1 MQFDPTY
8 DYGKKDLTVDRY
20 LICWKFAELIKNLIT
35 LSGNAEKQK
44 EWIGEGA
51 TYYEMAI
58 NFNCRI
64 LIRNGILSDRK
75 QGKCCNF

>member
-35 LSGNAEKQK
+35 LSGNAEKQM
-44 EWIGEGA
+44 EWNGLER
-51 TYYEMAI
+51 EQ
-58 NFNCRI
+58 
-64 LIRNGILSDRK
+64 LIMKWRLTSIAGY
-75 QGKCCNF
+75 